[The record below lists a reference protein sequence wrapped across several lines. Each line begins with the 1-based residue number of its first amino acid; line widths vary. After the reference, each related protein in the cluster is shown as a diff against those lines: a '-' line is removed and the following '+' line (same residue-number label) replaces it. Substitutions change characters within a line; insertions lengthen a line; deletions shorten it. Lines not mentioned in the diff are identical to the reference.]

1 MFCKT
6 CVVSNQRP
14 SHTTEFKQA
23 DTSNKKGIFIGK
35 DRICSACKYAKE
47 KEKIDWK
54 KREEKLLRLL
64 DKYRRKS
71 GYDVIVPGSGGKDSG
86 YASHILKYKYGMNP
100 LTVTWAPH
108 LFTEIGWKNFPKL
121 ASHWRT

>member
-1 MFCKT
+1 MNKKNFSLFGLPEQVVFCKT

-47 KEKIDWK
+47 KEK
-54 KREEKLLRLL
+54 
-64 DKYRRKS
+64 
-71 GYDVIVPGSGGKDSG
+71 
-86 YASHILKYKYGMNP
+86 
-100 LTVTWAPH
+100 
-108 LFTEIGWKNFPKL
+108 
-121 ASHWRT
+121 